1 MAIKPSYMHSLL
13 LTSII
18 FTLSCLPGS
27 VKSQSRSDYK
37 ILKTNNAY
45 VVKTEAKDYTRINTE
60 VLSLECSSTSL
71 SQELNFEKI
80 SSYFDEDSKTIFR
93 NIKAQARIYL
103 DIQGEVRDMYFICES
118 DPEKYGVDFSQ
129 LEKAI
134 RRKIK
139 VVENE
144 TCLPKF
150 EDQYISWYI
159 PLYQY

>member
-1 MAIKPSYMHSLL
+1 MHSLL
-13 LTSII
+13 LTFII
-18 FTLSCLPGS
+18 LALSCLPET

-37 ILKTNNAY
+37 VLKTNNAY

-60 VLSLECSSTSL
+60 VLSLDCSSALL

-80 SSYFDEDSKTIFR
+80 SSYFDEDSRTIFR
-93 NIKAQARIYL
+93 NIKAQARIYV
-103 DIQGEVRDMYFICES
+103 DIQGQVKDLYFICES
-118 DPEKYGVDFSQ
+118 DPEKHGVDFSQ

-134 RRKIK
+134 RRKIRI
-139 VVENE
+139 VENE
-144 TCLPKF
+144 SCLPKF

>member
-1 MAIKPSYMHSLL
+1 MHSLL
-13 LTSII
+13 LIFII
-18 FTLSCLPGS
+18 LAFSCFPIG
-27 VKSQSRSDYK
+27 VKSQSKSDYT

-80 SSYFDEDSKTIFR
+80 SSYFDDDSKTIFR

-103 DIQGEVRDMYFICES
+103 DIQGEVRDIYFICES
-118 DPEKYGVDFSQ
+118 DPEKHGVDFSQ

-134 RRKIK
+134 RRKIR

-144 TCLPKF
+144 ACLPKF

>member
-1 MAIKPSYMHSLL
+1 MNSLL
-13 LTSII
+13 LTFILLFI
-18 FTLSCLPGS
+18 SCFPVT
-27 VKSQSRSDYK
+27 VKSQSGSDYK
-37 ILKTNNAY
+37 VLKTNQAF
-45 VVKTEAKDYTRINTE
+45 VVKTAAKDYTRINTE
-60 VLSLECSSTSL
+60 VLSLECSSAQL
-71 SQELNFEKI
+71 SQELNFDKI

-103 DIQGEVRDMYFICES
+103 DFQGEVKEMYFICES
-118 DPEKYGVDFSQ
+118 DPEKHGVNFSQ

-134 RRKIK
+134 RRKIR

-144 TCLPKF
+144 ECLPKF